1 MRAQII
7 AIVLSYVLGGTKGL
21 LGMGMGLGSTAF
33 NIGAFRLALYVVGR
47 TIEETKQVDAAAVFG
62 VTALLIKLPIWCV
75 CAMIA
80 QRMGGNITVESDVGA
95 GATFETPRAEPRGI
109 VDVLVGALDQREGVE
124 DPADRPPVE
133 DQRHRR
139 AQRE

>member
-1 MRAQII
+1 MKPLFIAIGISCVI

-62 VTALLIKLPIWCV
+62 LTALLIKLPIWCV

-80 QRMGGNITVESDVGA
+80 QRMGGAVLNGFLAGLGLVYCAAVGWV
-95 GATFETPRAEPRGI
+95 I
-109 VDVLVGALDQREGVE
+109 VKNC
-124 DPADRPPVE
+124 
-133 DQRHRR
+133 
-139 AQRE
+139 